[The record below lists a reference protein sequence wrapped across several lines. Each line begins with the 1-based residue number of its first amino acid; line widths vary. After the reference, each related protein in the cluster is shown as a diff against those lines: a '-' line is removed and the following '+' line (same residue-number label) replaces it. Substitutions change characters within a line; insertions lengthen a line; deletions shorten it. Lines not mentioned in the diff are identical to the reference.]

1 MSRAIP
7 RLVVA
12 GTASGVGKTTATVA
26 IARALRARGLKVALF
41 KCGPDYLD
49 PTYHARAVAG
59 TSHNLD
65 GWMMGRE
72 AVLSTF
78 AAETAGADIALIE
91 GVMGLFDGAS
101 PTGEEGSTAEI
112 AKWLEAPVALVVDAS
127 GMARSVAALVQGF
140 AGFDPALRVAA
151 VVCNQVGSRGH
162 LDILRQA
169 QRSPPVL
176 GGLPRDA
183 AQSFPERHLG
193 LRTADEAALPEAR
206 FDHWGAQA
214 EAWIGLDAL
223 LAIARAAP
231 GLPEVAAAPAAVAT
245 AAAAPAAV
253 ATAAV
258 VTAATT
264 TPAAGEARAGAAR
277 PRARLGVAFD
287 EAFHFYYA
295 DNLRRLEAAGAEL
308 VRFSPIRDARLPDV
322 DGLYLGGGYPEAHAE
337 RLAEN
342 AAMRAEIRAFADR
355 GGPIYAECGGLMYLT
370 EAIRTLDGRAHP
382 MVGLVP
388 AEAVMCEKLQALGYV
403 EVETQART
411 ILGGAGLRFRG
422 HQFRYSELRPAR
434 TEPPP
439 AQAEPPPAQAE
450 PPPAQAEPPPAPA
463 AQTSPTPPAAHA
475 SPTSQAPPAGASAPA
490 APAAP
495 ALAEAP
501 LPIEHAYSVR
511 RRRGGQVA
519 REGYRAQSVLASYVH
534 AHWASNPLVP
544 EGLVAS
550 AAAHRKEQGR

>member
-12 GTASGVGKTTATVA
+12 GTASGVGKTTTTVA

-78 AAETAGADIALIE
+78 AAEAAGADIALIE

-169 QRSPPVL
+169 QAQRSPPVL

-206 FDHWGAQA
+206 FDHWSAQA

-223 LAIARAAP
+223 LAIARGAP
-231 GLPEVAAAPAAVAT
+231 DLPEVAAAPAAAAT
-245 AAAAPAAV
+245 AVPAAT
-253 ATAAV
+253 ATA
-258 VTAATT
+258 
-264 TPAAGEARAGAAR
+264 AAGEARAGAQR

-322 DGLYLGGGYPEAHAE
+322 DALYLGGGYPEVHAE

-342 AAMRAEIRAFADR
+342 AALRAEIRAFAER

-434 TEPPP
+434 SSTAP
-439 AQAEPPPAQAE
+439 APQKP
-450 PPPAQAEPPPAPA
+450 PPPAPA
-463 AQTSPTPPAAHA
+463 SPPANTPPPANEPPPAN
-475 SPTSQAPPAGASAPA
+475 PPPPAPPEP
-490 APAAP
+490 
-495 ALAEAP
+495 AP

-519 REGYRAQSVLASYVH
+519 REGYRAHSVLASYVH